1 MSTKTPFSDFAYIL
15 PAADLA
21 DLAGLCASAVREQTL
36 AKAEKYRRFALALHS
51 IHNAVL
57 PIHRLPFELLSAI
70 LCEAW
75 QDRSSLHM
83 THVCRRWRSIA
94 LRTPELWA
102 GATACE
108 DFCLAGPD
116 HVVPLRYS
124 YMDSL
129 LERSAPHDVY
139 MTISHFPEALRF
151 HLQPHV
157 FRIAVLDIQV
167 HSAEQLHNLWDT
179 FRAGMS
185 CLEELYIRCVAA
197 NYRVEYPRTWLNKWG
212 SQVACQ
218 ALPNGS
224 LPRLR
229 DLRLPAVLFPLI
241 ACGTLTH
248 VTLHNPCQDNPE
260 FVLPSATRLY
270 EALGKC
276 RETLEVLRMIQVL
289 PTPQPN
295 WQHCGSMHLP
305 ALRHLLIVDGSTFA
319 SGPLVGLILPPT
331 CRIHLSDSPC
341 ANDPCECTPRVAL
354 DHCPWLD
361 PEDRSLETIHSLLS
375 AVSLVKLIFG
385 FQQFTMRCYTQDGS
399 AHSPS
404 ERLCA
409 ETLMKLSRV
418 DRLVMPLFG
427 PTVPMYMNITHLIVE
442 IHPCFPDQ
450 TALFEAFPHLLRVE
464 IDMKTDPWE
473 TLCLLKRPGGGSSSG
488 TDSRAPM
495 CPSLRE
501 LVTRVEVLEGSLR
514 TLLEPRN
521 FEALEGYVVKRLRQF
536 RDVLESR
543 ASESPSPS
551 RLTYL
556 EIHEYEMWS
565 LKPTRRKVAED
576 DLSSMESKV
585 VDACLEDLYAL
596 VDGEVVFKGFR
607 YFTSY
612 S

>member
-1 MSTKTPFSDFAYIL
+1 
-15 PAADLA
+15 
-21 DLAGLCASAVREQTL
+21 
-36 AKAEKYRRFALALHS
+36 
-51 IHNAVL
+51 
-57 PIHRLPFELLSAI
+57 
-70 LCEAW
+70 
-75 QDRSSLHM
+75 
-83 THVCRRWRSIA
+83 
-94 LRTPELWA
+94 
-102 GATACE
+102 
-108 DFCLAGPD
+108 
-116 HVVPLRYS
+116 
-124 YMDSL
+124 
-129 LERSAPHDVY
+129 
-139 MTISHFPEALRF
+139 
-151 HLQPHV
+151 
-157 FRIAVLDIQV
+157 
-167 HSAEQLHNLWDT
+167 
-179 FRAGMS
+179 
-185 CLEELYIRCVAA
+185 
-197 NYRVEYPRTWLNKWG
+197 
-212 SQVACQ
+212 
-218 ALPNGS
+218 
-224 LPRLR
+224 
-229 DLRLPAVLFPLI
+229 
-241 ACGTLTH
+241 
-248 VTLHNPCQDNPE
+248 
-260 FVLPSATRLY
+260 
-270 EALGKC
+270 
-276 RETLEVLRMIQVL
+276 MIQVL

-450 TALFEAFPHLLRVE
+450 MALFEAFPHLLRVE

-565 LKPTRRKVAED
+565 LNPTRRKVAED

-607 YFTSY
+607 YFTNGGREGAASPAAAVAAGDPANKFRQALMPDTATQQRY
-612 S
+612 PMNVMLDSAPQLDVALPPTLVPTDPQPGSASVVQFYLLDDGKTGVLTLSGTSV